1 MVRRTVESFGLFVLF
16 SALLV
21 PFAIAADSSEGKP
34 EPAKRQ
40 EIDYELFKVFVDTL
54 DQVDRNYVKDVD
66 RRKLIEA
73 AIRGMLSELDPYSS
87 YINPKQLTGF
97 EENIESKFGGIGIR
111 ITTEGGPLRIISPL
125 VGSPA
130 YRAGVQAG
138 DRVVKINGESTKG
151 FRIDEAV
158 RRLKGKEGTSVEMTS
173 IHAGE
178 TEQHT
183 VKLTREVIQLQTVLG
198 DTRKDDDSWDYMLD
212 HDRKIGYIRLTSFG
226 RRTAADMRKA
236 LDELTQ
242 QGVQGLVLDLRF
254 NPGGLLSSA
263 IEICDMFIS
272 EGRIVSTAGR
282 NSRER
287 KWDAHKRGT
296 YEGFPMAVL
305 VNRYSAS
312 ASEIV
317 SACLQDHQR
326 AIVVGERSFGKGS
339 VQNVIRLEGGR
350 SALKLTT
357 AGYLRP
363 SGKNI
368 HRFSGAKDSDDWGVT
383 PSEGFALR
391 LDDAETAQLTLVRR
405 ERDVVL
411 PKKKEVKPAP
421 VNPDPSVPMNPDP
434 QVPDAKEKKT
444 PPPVNPDPPINPD
457 PKVKGQ
463 KQSTGK
469 APRLII
475 VRVALADDAAAK
487 DEENKDDKK
496 DAKFVDR
503 QLQKALEYL
512 TAEIARAK

>member
-1 MVRRTVESFGLFVLF
+1 MVRRSLHTLGLFVLL
-16 SALLV
+16 SALLI
-21 PFAIAADSSEGKP
+21 PLANAADSLDGKKQ
-34 EPAKRQ
+34 PAKKQ

-73 AIRGMLSELDPYSS
+73 AIRGMLSELDPYSN

-97 EENIESKFGGIGIR
+97 QERIESKFGGVGIR
-111 ITTEGGPLRIISPL
+111 ITTKGGPLMIISPL

-138 DRVVKINGESTKG
+138 DRIVKINGESTKG

-158 RRLKGKEGTSVEMTS
+158 RRLKGKEGTSVEMTI

-178 TEQHT
+178 TKQHT
-183 VKLTREVIQLQTVLG
+183 VKLTREVIQLQTVMG
-198 DTRKDDDSWDYMLD
+198 DTRKDDDSWDFMLD
-212 HDRKIGYIRLTSFG
+212 HERKIGYIRLTSFG
-226 RRTAADMRKA
+226 RRTSNDMRKA
-236 LDELTQ
+236 LNELAQ
-242 QGVQGLVLDLRF
+242 QNVQGLVLDLRF

-287 KWDAHKRGT
+287 KWDAHKKGT
-296 YEGFPMAVL
+296 FEGFPMAVL

-317 SACLQDHQR
+317 AACLQDHKR
-326 AIVVGERSFGKGS
+326 AIVVGGRSFGKGS
-339 VQNVIRLEGGR
+339 VQNVIRLEGGK

-357 AGYLRP
+357 AGYMRP

-368 HRFSGAKDSDDWGVT
+368 HRFSGAKDSDEWGVT

-391 LDDAETAQLTLVRR
+391 LDDADMALLSRIRR
-405 ERDVVL
+405 ERDIVPARKKAEEPL
-411 PKKKEVKPAP
+411 PA
-421 VNPDPSVPMNPDP
+421 NPDPEAPLPKNPDP
-434 QVPDAKEKKT
+434 KVKETPLPD
-444 PPPVNPDPPINPD
+444 NPD

-463 KQSTGK
+463 QQSKGDTR
-469 APRLII
+469 RLIV
-475 VRVALADDAAAK
+475 VRVAFADDTGAK
-487 DEENKDDKK
+487 AEKTKGGAKK